1 MPFPPPG
8 DLSNPGIGATS
19 PALAGGFFTSESP
32 GKPGGCCRLTLLLL
46 DTDLRPITRSVNP
59 YPTEGSGEEGG
70 KGIDDDEVPEGREKM
85 EDGEVDRDN
94 LAIPSYVR
102 VVPEIRV
109 A

>member
-1 MPFPPPG
+1 MLFPPPG
-8 DLSNPGIGATS
+8 DLPNPGIEATS

-32 GKPGGCCRLTLLLL
+32 GKPGGCYRLTSLLL
-46 DTDLRPITRSVNP
+46 DTDLRPLTRSVNP

-70 KGIDDDEVPEGREKM
+70 EGLDNDEAPEGREKM

-94 LAIPSYVR
+94 LATPTYVR